1 MPGVVNNVWYL
12 HKVVRVNPLN
22 PKRNQIEL
30 NQIELFKYA
39 PLILDKS
46 QNLLKR
52 GSRSLKQLF
61 WSNFIDKNP
70 WTSTLISYLIQKL
83 AKKKKRIVDFSVE
96 HKRCNFWGKRTEN
109 HLWEIRLGKEF
120 LILASKAKINK

>member
-12 HKVVRVNPLN
+12 HKVVCVNPLN
-22 PKRNQIEL
+22 QKRNQIEL

-61 WSNFIDKNP
+61 WSNFINKNS

-83 AKKKKRIVDFSVE
+83 AKKKDYGLQ
-96 HKRCNFWGKRTEN
+96 CRT
-109 HLWEIRLGKEF
+109 
-120 LILASKAKINK
+120 